1 MYKYFAFISIL
12 LLLSCSQSSNKDAF
26 LNNYPYLPKNQNSV
40 LDQRIGPV
48 IQAYQELIKGL
59 NSKDTFYIH
68 QSANQ
73 MVQLTDSIQSI
84 KMVLDSNI
92 QKIWSDGLSNL
103 NAELQGLQ
111 ITSSENNFEETKMLI
126 HMCGLQLLNLLGQI
140 GYKGHTVYIF
150 NSENRS
156 AEDGYIWL
164 SLQKSTRDPFH
175 PDNRL
180 AISAQAVLQEA
191 K

>member
-1 MYKYFAFISIL
+1 M
-12 LLLSCSQSSNKDAF
+12 SCSQSSNKDAF